1 MATPDP
7 NQAPKS
13 KRDTMLERMQNKY
26 PDMDFNDEEALYGRI
41 SDDYDAYD
49 QELAGYKDREGKFSD
64 MFTSDPRS
72 ARIMMGW
79 KDGEDPAVNLV
90 RLYGTEIADAI
101 DDPERQE
108 AIAEANREYM
118 ERVTKEK
125 EYEDQYSANLAESLS
140 TLEKIQQERGLT
152 DDQIDGAMSWLISI
166 SKDAMLGKFTPETIE
181 MAIKAQNYD
190 NAVEQAGS
198 EGELRGKNTKIEEKL
213 RKPSR
218 GDGTPALDGKNG
230 GGNSRRMPD
239 LGVIDQI
246 GGDGTKNIY
255 ERGGEKRTPIKR

>member
-1 MATPDP
+1 MATPDTT
-7 NQAPKS
+7 QAPKS
-13 KRDTMLERMQNKY
+13 KRDTMMERMQSKY

-49 QELAGYKDREGKFSD
+49 QEIAGYKDREGKFSD

-90 RLYGTEIADAI
+90 RLYGTEIAEAI

-118 ERVTKEK
+118 DRVSKEK
-125 EYEDQYSANLAESLS
+125 EYEEQYSSNLAESLS
-140 TLEKIQQERGLT
+140 ALEKIQQERGLS
-152 DDQIDGAMSWLISI
+152 DEQIDAAMEWLISI
-166 SKDAMLGKFTPETIE
+166 SKDAMLGKFSPETID
-181 MAIKAQNYD
+181 MAIKAQNFD
-190 NAVEQAGS
+190 NAVEQAAA
-198 EGELRGKNTKIEEKL
+198 EAEVRGKNAKVEETL
-213 RKPSR
+213 RKPKR
-218 GDGTPALDGKNG
+218 GDGTAALDGKNG
-230 GGNSRRMPD
+230 GGSGRRMPN
-239 LGVIDQI
+239 LGAIERL
-246 GGDGTKNIY
+246 GGDGTRNIY